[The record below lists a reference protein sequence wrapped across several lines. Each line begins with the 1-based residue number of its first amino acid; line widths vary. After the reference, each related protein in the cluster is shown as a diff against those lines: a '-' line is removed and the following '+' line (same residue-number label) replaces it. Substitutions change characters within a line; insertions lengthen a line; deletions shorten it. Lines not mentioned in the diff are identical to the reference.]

1 MNEGLQTAQDKRK
14 SSNRE
19 PLVQSV
25 DDTAADLNCS
35 RPFVYKLIDKGQ
47 LKSVKLGGKRL
58 IVRQSVRQLLGE
70 AA

>member
-1 MNEGLQTAQDKRK
+1 
-14 SSNRE
+14 
-19 PLVQSV
+19 V